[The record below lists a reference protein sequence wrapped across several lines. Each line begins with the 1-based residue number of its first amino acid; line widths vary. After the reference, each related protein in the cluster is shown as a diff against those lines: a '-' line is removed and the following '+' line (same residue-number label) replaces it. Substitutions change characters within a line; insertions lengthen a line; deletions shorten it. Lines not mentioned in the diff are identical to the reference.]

1 MSSVLKV
8 DAIQNTAGTS
18 ALTID
23 SSGRVTKPQHPSFM
37 VNYNVT
43 WESLA
48 LNAVVPFDTDSGG
61 ALFNNGNH
69 FNTSTNAFVAPVA
82 GVYSFSLNIYTA
94 NSDTANTFGPFL
106 NGSAVQLVGAGLYVQ
121 HGEDSAADETA
132 STTFLLNLALND
144 SVKIHALGT
153 SDIYGRASTFC
164 GHLIG

>member
-1 MSSVLKV
+1 MSSILKV
-8 DAIQNTAGTS
+8 DTIQNTGGTT
-18 ALTID
+18 ALTMD

-43 WESLA
+43 WASIA
-48 LNAVVPFDTDSGG
+48 ANAVVPFDTDSGG

-82 GVYSFSLNIYTA
+82 GVYSFSINIYTGQ
-94 NSDTANTFGPFL
+94 NDTTNVFGPFL
-106 NGSAVQLVGAGLYVQ
+106 NGSAVQLVGAGLYGQ
-121 HGEDSAADETA
+121 HGEDAAFDETI
-132 STTFLLNLALND
+132 SITFLLNLALND
-144 SVKIHALGT
+144 SVKIHAVAT